1 MRVQEGGGRERNVHN
16 GIVDVSEADFMEN
29 KIAISKSTAADIDRL
44 MEIRLEMLRV
54 VNGLEADYEF
64 SDELKTESRGY
75 FLSGDQT
82 TLLATDGEKTIGCA
96 SINYI
101 TIMPTFS
108 HPTGKRA
115 FLMSVYTQ
123 KEYRRMGIAR
133 RMVGQLVGEARA
145 KGCSEIILDAT
156 EEGRPLY
163 KSLGFKESGE
173 TMCLQL

>member
-1 MRVQEGGGRERNVHN
+1 
-16 GIVDVSEADFMEN
+16 MEN
-29 KIAISKSTAADIDRL
+29 KIEISKSTAADIDRL

-54 VNGLEADYEF
+54 VNGLEGDYEF
-64 SDELKTESRGY
+64 SDELKTESRKY

-123 KEYRRMGIAR
+123 KEYRRQGIAK
-133 RMVGQLVGEARA
+133 RMVEQLISEARDERRQTSLQIA
-145 KGCSEIILDAT
+145 RFQGKRRDNVPSDLNILATDGRCGEDA
-156 EEGRPLY
+156 G
-163 KSLGFKESGE
+163 SIVICQS
-173 TMCLQL
+173 